1 MVPGRFDRRGSRHP
15 RIEIVEQTAP
25 VQKKQVLTCLKLT
38 MMKRGLLLN
47 FGAPLMKD
55 GISRIVN
62 GLTDPPAT

>member
-1 MVPGRFDRRGSRHP
+1 
-15 RIEIVEQTAP
+15 
-25 VQKKQVLTCLKLT
+25 